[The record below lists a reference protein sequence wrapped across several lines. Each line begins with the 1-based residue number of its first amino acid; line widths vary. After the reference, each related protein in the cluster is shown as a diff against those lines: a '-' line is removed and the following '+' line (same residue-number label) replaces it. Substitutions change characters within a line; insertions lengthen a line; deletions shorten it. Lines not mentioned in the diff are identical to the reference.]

1 MKKIIILIVFTITL
15 FSCIEKFDLQLADA
29 EPRLV
34 VDGLI
39 TNKPGPYYL
48 QLTLSKVG
56 DISNQRNNSSEMVH
70 PVDNAIVVVSDNNGQ
85 IDTLEYIE
93 WDETEYKYDY
103 LTGWSVKEITDQS
116 GGIIG
121 KIVITDPFE
130 YNKRGFYKSSHL
142 NGIPESTYF
151 LHIVH
156 NGKEYNASVYM
167 PPVPDIDSIGY
178 LFKKSEIIG
187 KSNYYVPL
195 LYFTDNQS
203 TKDYY
208 LIQLQNDIF
217 THSGYGASS
226 WQFSILSDAFL
237 DPDIKGL
244 NVSIGSS
251 PKGKDFYPYYSDGD
265 SIYIALS
272 SLTKEGY
279 AYYQNLLDQFENDGG
294 AYKASPASPPSNISN
309 GGLGFFRASAVS
321 EKTIK
326 IQDK

>member
-1 MKKIIILIVFTITL
+1 MKKIIILTVLTITIS
-15 FSCIEKFDLQLADA
+15 SCIEKFDLQIENA

-39 TNKPGPYYL
+39 TNRPGPYYL
-48 QLTLSKVG
+48 QLTWSKVG
-56 DISNQRNNSSEMVH
+56 DISIPINNSTEDVNTVNS
-70 PVDNAIVVVSDNNGQ
+70 AIVVVSDNTGQ

-93 WDETEYKYDY
+93 FDETEYKYDY
-103 LTGWSVKEITDQS
+103 QMGYIKVVIDQTGN
-116 GGIIG
+116 IIDT
-121 KIVITDPFE
+121 IFIPDPFE
-130 YNKRGFYKSSHL
+130 YNKNGFYKTSHL
-142 NGIPESTYF
+142 KGIPGSTYF
-151 LHIVH
+151 MQILYKE
-156 NGKEYNASVYM
+156 KEYTASAYM
-167 PPVPDIDSIGY
+167 PTVPDIDSIGY
-178 LFKKSEIIG
+178 LFKKSEIKG
-187 KSNYYVPL
+187 KSDCYVPL

-237 DPDIKGL
+237 NPDIKGL

-251 PKGKDFYPYYSDGD
+251 PKGKDFYPYYSNGD

-279 AYYQNLLDQFENDGG
+279 AFYQNLLDQFENDGG

-326 IQDK
+326 IQDN

>member
-1 MKKIIILIVFTITL
+1 MKNILILIVLAITI
-15 FSCIEKFDLQLADA
+15 FGCIDEFDLHLPNA
-29 EPRLV
+29 EQRLV

-39 TNKPGPYYL
+39 TNRPGPYYF

-56 DISNQRNNSSEMVH
+56 DISIPINNSTEDVNT
-70 PVDNAIVVVSDNNGQ
+70 VNNAIVVVSDNTGQ
-85 IDTLEYIE
+85 IDTLKYIE

-130 YNKRGFYKSSHL
+130 YNKSGFYKTSHL
-142 NGIPESTYF
+142 KGISGYTYS
-151 LHIVH
+151 LQILY
-156 NGKEYNASVYM
+156 NEKEYKSSAFM
-167 PPVPDIDSIGY
+167 PPVPDIDSIGF

-187 KSNYYVPL
+187 KSDYYVPL
-195 LYFTDNQS
+195 LYFNDNQS

-217 THSGYGASS
+217 THSGYRSS
-226 WQFSILSDAFL
+226 TWQFSILSDVFL
-237 DPDIKGL
+237 DPHIKGL
-244 NVSIGSS
+244 NVSTGSS
-251 PKGKDFYPYYSDGD
+251 PKGKDFYTYYSEGD
-265 SIYIALS
+265 SIYVALS

-279 AYYQNLLDQFENDGG
+279 SYYQNLLDQFENDGG
-294 AYKASPASPPSNISN
+294 VYKATPASPPTNISS

-321 EKTIK
+321 EKKTK
-326 IQDK
+326 IQNN